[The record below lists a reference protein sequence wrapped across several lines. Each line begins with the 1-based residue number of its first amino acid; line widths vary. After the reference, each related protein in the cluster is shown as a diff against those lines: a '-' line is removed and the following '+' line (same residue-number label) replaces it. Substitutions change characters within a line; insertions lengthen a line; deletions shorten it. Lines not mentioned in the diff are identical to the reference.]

1 MMKTG
6 TPAIAFKNL
15 TRDFPIG
22 LRGYKLRALESVNLD
37 IPPKGIFGLL
47 GPNGSGKSTSIKIIL
62 GLLKPSAGTCEVFGK
77 PAGSLESRMRIGYL
91 PENPHFHK
99 FLTGRELVK
108 YFAGLSGMEAQRI
121 PERTEAVISL
131 VGMGHGADR
140 KIRTYSKG
148 MQQRIGLAQALVHD
162 PDVLVLDEP
171 LSGLDPQGT
180 REVMD
185 LLSKLRSQGKVVLI
199 CSHLLTRIEEIC
211 DRVGILYKGKLIKEG
226 SMDELLGDHGAPQQ
240 LTVSG
245 GAASKGKVEEAL
257 SGIGMKLEGIQSSR
271 RPLDDWFLDLI
282 NEKETQD

>member
-1 MMKTG
+1 MKTG